1 MTKDEGRRNDKLSA
15 ARFGNFASKVL
26 CVAAMLYRGA
36 HVTFQH
42 GDTAPWLQALH
53 VISWFAALRGL
64 RGFHVFGVFTE
75 ARFAIAPGA
84 VVERLL
90 RLGHIR
96 LIAFPSLKNRSL

>member
-1 MTKDEGRRNDKLSA
+1 MTSQQSGSKQA
-15 ARFGNFASKVL
+15 ARVISL
-26 CVAAMLYRGA
+26 VATALWAVSQQILPLRKA
-36 HVTFQH
+36 N

>member
-1 MTKDEGRRNDKLSA
+1 MSNDESAIRVQASGPRRL
-15 ARFGNFASKVL
+15 L
-26 CVAAMLYRGA
+26 CSHRPVGGFPTNRCLCEKR
-36 HVTFQH
+36 H

-84 VVERLL
+84 VMERLL
-90 RLGHIR
+90 CFGHIR
-96 LIAFPSLKNRSL
+96 LFAFPGFQDRSL